1 METLADLKEL
11 VQENDYLIKIDLKE
25 AYTSVPLDPQQG
37 NYMKFAWKQ
46 HIYQCM
52 TMFFGMGPAPRCFT
66 KLMKVPMAMLRK
78 LQIRTMIYIDD
89 IIILAQQERDTLMAR
104 DTILYILESLGLTV
118 NYAKSIL
125 EPCKRLEYLGIQID
139 TQTMTLKLPERK
151 VNQLREIC

>member
-1 METLADLKEL
+1 MDH
-11 VQENDYLIKIDLKE
+11 
-25 AYTSVPLDPQQG
+25 PL
-37 NYMKFAWKQ
+37 
-46 HIYQCM
+46 YQCM

-125 EPCKRLEYLGIQID
+125 EPCKRLQYLGMVIKNPLMLPQNL
-139 TQTMTLKLPERK
+139 TLLTDPMGVPHPLLKAGKLRLAAWL
-151 VNQLREIC
+151 VSGQN